1 MDSTSDIKKE
11 INLYLKVFGALA
23 VLTVLTVAAAYL
35 DVGIGLAVVIAMV
48 IATTKGSLVASFF
61 MHLAHE
67 KGLIYLTLIIT
78 IVFLLALFFITF
90 GTIGDQVGVEI
101 VSEGVSS
108 GVH

>member
-1 MDSTSDIKKE
+1 MGSASDIKKE

-35 DVGIGLAVVIAMV
+35 DVGIGLAVIIAMI

-78 IVFLLALFFITF
+78 LVCLLALFFITF

-101 VSEGVSS
+101 VTEGVSS

>member
-1 MDSTSDIKKE
+1 MDSTPGIKKE

-23 VLTVLTVAAAYL
+23 GLTVLTVAVAYL
-35 DVGIGLAVVIAMV
+35 DVGIGLAVIIAM
-48 IATTKGSLVASFF
+48 ILATTKGSLVASFF

-67 KGLIYLTLIIT
+67 KKLIYLMLVITL
-78 IVFLLALFFITF
+78 VSLLALFFITF

-101 VSEGVSS
+101 VPEGVSS

>member
-23 VLTVLTVAAAYL
+23 VLTVLTVAVAYL
-35 DVGIGLAVVIAMV
+35 EVGIGMAVVIAMI

-67 KGLIYLTLIIT
+67 KKLIYLMLVITLET
-78 IVFLLALFFITF
+78 GSL
-90 GTIGDQVGVEI
+90 
-101 VSEGVSS
+101 VSP
-108 GVH
+108 H

>member
-1 MDSTSDIKKE
+1 MGSASEIKKE
-11 INLYLKVFGALA
+11 INLYLKEIRALA
-23 VLTVLTVAAAYL
+23 VLTVLPVAAAYL
-35 DVGIGLAVVIAMV
+35 DVGIGLAVIIAMI

-78 IVFLLALFFITF
+78 LVCLLALFFITF

-101 VSEGVSS
+101 VTEGVSS

>member
-1 MDSTSDIKKE
+1 MDSTPDIKKE
-11 INLYLKVFGALA
+11 INLYIKVFGTLA

-35 DVGIGLAVVIAMV
+35 DVGIGLAVIIAMI

-67 KGLIYLTLIIT
+67 KKLIYLMLVITL
-78 IVFLLALFFITF
+78 VFLLSLFFITF

-101 VSEGVSS
+101 VPEGVSS

>member
-1 MDSTSDIKKE
+1 M
-11 INLYLKVFGALA
+11 A

-35 DVGIGLAVVIAMV
+35 DVGFGLAVIIAMI

-67 KGLIYLTLIIT
+67 KGLIYLTLMIT
-78 IVFLLALFFITF
+78 LVCLLALFFITF

-101 VSEGVSS
+101 VTEGVSS

>member
-1 MDSTSDIKKE
+1 MGSASDIKKE

-35 DVGIGLAVVIAMV
+35 DVGIGLAVIIAMI

-67 KGLIYLTLIIT
+67 KKLIYLMLVITL
-78 IVFLLALFFITF
+78 VFLLALFFITF

-101 VSEGVSS
+101 VPEGVSS

>member
-23 VLTVLTVAAAYL
+23 VLTVLTVAVAYL
-35 DVGIGLAVVIAMV
+35 DVGMGLAVAIAMI

-67 KGLIYLTLIIT
+67 KKLIYLMLVITL
-78 IVFLLALFFITF
+78 VFLLSLFFITF

-101 VSEGVSS
+101 VPESVSS

>member
-1 MDSTSDIKKE
+1 MGSASEIKKE
-11 INLYLKVFGALA
+11 INLYLNVFGALA
-23 VLTVLTVAAAYL
+23 VLTVLTLAAAYL
-35 DVGIGLAVVIAMV
+35 DVGIGLAVIIAMI
-48 IATTKGSLVASFF
+48 IATTKGSLVATFF

-78 IVFLLALFFITF
+78 LVCLLALFFITF

-101 VSEGVSS
+101 VTEGVSS